1 MRIKTLISLLP
12 LVYGLIFLG
21 LAEAESVSLAKAVI
35 EQSKYNF
42 GEVAEGTK
50 VEHSFIIKN
59 KGNAALMIHNTIPS
73 CGCTVSKL
81 SAETIAPGEQASI
94 DVKFDTT
101 GFSGRKAKT
110 VRVMTS
116 DLTRDSL
123 VVTLSGVIV
132 PDVSVEPS
140 RVFIKSISKS
150 KIENLEPRKIVAV
163 VNANSDAEI
172 TDVINTARNFQITKV
187 EGDKKKKTIWI
198 APQGEFEVGQIRERV
213 LLKLKNAERESI
225 NIPIFVNITSELEIL
240 PGVISFGLIEGEKPI
255 KKTIKI
261 NNHSLAPVKV
271 LKHSSEHPALTSTLR
286 EINDGKNYLLDV
298 TLDPTKV
305 DSRLNS
311 DIRILTDQKDNSEI
325 IISVFGILPP
335 TELL

>member
-140 RVFIKSISKS
+140 RFFIKSILS
-150 KIENLEPRKIVAV
+150 
-163 VNANSDAEI
+163 
-172 TDVINTARNFQITKV
+172 
-187 EGDKKKKTIWI
+187 
-198 APQGEFEVGQIRERV
+198 
-213 LLKLKNAERESI
+213 
-225 NIPIFVNITSELEIL
+225 
-240 PGVISFGLIEGEKPI
+240 LIHI
-255 KKTIKI
+255 
-261 NNHSLAPVKV
+261 
-271 LKHSSEHPALTSTLR
+271 
-286 EINDGKNYLLDV
+286 
-298 TLDPTKV
+298 
-305 DSRLNS
+305 
-311 DIRILTDQKDNSEI
+311 
-325 IISVFGILPP
+325 
-335 TELL
+335 